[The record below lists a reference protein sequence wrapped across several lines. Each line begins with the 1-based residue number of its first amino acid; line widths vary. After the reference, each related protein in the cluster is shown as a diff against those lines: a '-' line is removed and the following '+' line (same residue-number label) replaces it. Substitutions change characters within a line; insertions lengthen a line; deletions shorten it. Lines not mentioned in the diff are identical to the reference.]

1 MKILVTG
8 VSSGFGRAIARALA
22 QDGHEV
28 YGTVR
33 KEVEPIAGVTYVR
46 ADVTDDAQVKDAF
59 NQVMELTGGVLDV
72 FINNA
77 GMGIGGPLEFC
88 V

>member
-28 YGTVR
+28 YGTIR
-33 KEVEPIAGVTYVR
+33 KDVEPIAGVTSPR
-46 ADVTDDAQVKDAF
+46 
-59 NQVMELTGGVLDV
+59 
-72 FINNA
+72 
-77 GMGIGGPLEFC
+77 
-88 V
+88 